1 MRNGYSRKAD
11 KRMRTS
17 KPFRTA
23 WRTAGT
29 VIGVSAI
36 AGALAVALSGTA
48 GAAVVHRHFPA
59 RGADHVVFVQTD
71 NTSGNQVVA
80 YDRAPDGTLSLAHA
94 YGTGGLG
101 GQLAGSVVDH
111 LASQGSLQYDPV
123 HASVYAVNAGSDTV
137 SVFAARGDRLFLRQ
151 VIGSGGTFPVS
162 VAVHGN
168 LVYVLNALGGGS
180 VQGYR
185 VVFGRL
191 LPIPGSRRLL
201 GLDPTATPQFT
212 NTPGQVAFSPDGA
225 QLIVTTKANGNDID
239 VFGVEAD
246 GRLSASPVV
255 NPEPGTVPFAI
266 TFDAGGHLVIANAG
280 DNAVATFAL
289 HADGTVTS
297 LDSVGTGQ
305 AATCWV
311 VRDGQLLFASNAGS
325 ANVSGYASS
334 STGALTLLGQTPT
347 DPGTVDAAVAPGGQ
361 YLYVQAGGTGSVDE
375 FRVSPAGTLTQIGA
389 VTVPGAVGGE
399 GIATA

>member
-1 MRNGYSRKAD
+1 MRNGCSRKAD
-11 KRMRTS
+11 KRMRTP
-17 KPFRTA
+17 KPFRMA
-23 WRTAGT
+23 RRRAGT
-29 VIGVSAI
+29 ATGVSAL
-36 AGALAVALSGTA
+36 AAALVVALTGTA
-48 GAAVVHRHFPA
+48 GAAVVHRPSFA
-59 RGADHVVFVQTD
+59 RAADDVVFVQTD

-80 YDRAPDGTLSLAHA
+80 YHRTPGGTLTLAHA

-111 LASQGSLQYDPV
+111 LASQGSLQYDPL
-123 HASVYAVNAGSDTV
+123 HAAVYAVNAGSDTV

-162 VAVHGN
+162 IAVHGD

-201 GLDPTATPQFT
+201 GLDPAATPQFT
-212 NTPGQVAFSPDGA
+212 NTPGQVAFSPRGS
-225 QLIVTTKANGNDID
+225 QLIVTTKANGNDVD
-239 VFGVEAD
+239 VFGVRPD
-246 GRLSASPVV
+246 GRLSAGPVV

-280 DNAVATFAL
+280 TNAVATFAL
-289 HADGTVTS
+289 HADGTVTPI
-297 LDSVGTGQ
+297 DSVGTGQ

-325 ANVSGYASS
+325 ANISGYAASS
-334 STGALTLLGQTPT
+334 SGALTLLGQTPT
-347 DPGTVDAAVAPGGQ
+347 DPGTVDAAVPPGGR
-361 YLYVQAGGTGSVDE
+361 YLYVQAGGIGSVDE
-375 FRVSPAGTLTQIGA
+375 FLVGPAGALTQIGA

-399 GIATA
+399 GIAAA